1 MTHPRQYLRLA
12 LFLAIIITMLMAML
26 FGQAS
31 VMPLPRAEA
40 LDNGLART
48 PPMGWNSW
56 NRFGCNVTDAM
67 VRQMADAMVS
77 SGMRDAGYQYINVDD
92 CWQGTGR
99 TNGHV
104 NLDPDFPNMKALAD
118 YVHSRGLKFGLYSDR
133 GTNTCAGRVGS
144 YGYETTDANDYAAW
158 GVDYL
163 KYDNCYA
170 VGDMQ
175 TAYVHMRDA
184 LAASGRP
191 IVFSIC
197 AWQYQSWMPATGN
210 LWRTT
215 GDIYDGWSSVWGIPN
230 TNNASA
236 SVAGPGAWSDPDML
250 EVGNGGMTDT
260 EYRTHMGWWAI
271 MAAPLIAGNDLRTM
285 SQATKDILMAP
296 EIVAVDQDPLGVQ
309 GTRVWDDGNSLNIW
323 SKRISGTNT
332 RAVFLL
338 NGRSSAANITV
349 NWSQI
354 GLPSG
359 NATVRDL
366 WTRTDLGTFNNS
378 FTATNIPSHG
388 SRMLKI
394 VSTSSSGGGP
404 EGYTWCANE
413 NGTCTFSGTASVAY
427 GANGVFNY
435 RTATNSIAC
444 NNATFGDPLSG
455 VVKACYYQTS
465 SCTPTAITPYVQ
477 INNGAWT
484 QTSSASVNVGDSV
497 RFGPQPASGGSWSWS
512 GPNGFSSTAREATIS
527 NIQAN
532 QAGNYV
538 ATYTNT
544 GGCTSTQ
551 TFSVIVSGGDLLT
564 NGNAESGT
572 SSWGVFGAGT
582 LAANTSVVHGGSQSL
597 LLTGRT
603 GSWNGISQNVTS
615 RLTSGRSY
623 TTNVWVRT
631 QSGAPTAKVTLA
643 VTANGSTS
651 YISLAQ
657 GAVNSSGWTLLSG
670 TATVSWTGTL
680 TSATFYVETAA
691 GTDSFYI
698 DDASFR

>member
-1 MTHPRQYLRLA
+1 MTQRQALRLA
-12 LFLAIIITMLMAML
+12 AFLAITIVMLLVML
-26 FGQAS
+26 FGQPN
-31 VMPLPRAEA
+31 VMPLPQAEA
-40 LDNGLART
+40 LENGLART

-56 NRFGCNVTDAM
+56 NRFGCNVSDTLI
-67 VRQMADAMVS
+67 RQMADAMVS

-104 NLDPDFPNMKALAD
+104 NLDPDFPDMRALAD

-133 GTNTCAGRVGS
+133 GTHTCAGRVGS
-144 YGYETTDANDYAAW
+144 YGYETTDANDYASW

-163 KYDNCYA
+163 KYDNCNA
-170 VGDMQ
+170 VGEIQSD
-175 TAYVHMRDA
+175 YVRMRDA
-184 LAASGRP
+184 LASTGRP
-191 IVFSIC
+191 IVYSIC
-197 AWQYQSWMPATGN
+197 AWQFYSWAPNTGN

-215 GDIYDGWSSVWGIPN
+215 GDISDNWGSVWGIPN
-230 TNNASA
+230 SNNASA
-236 SVAGPGAWSDPDML
+236 SAAKPGAWNDPDML

-296 EIVAVDQDPLGVQ
+296 EIIAVDQDPLGIQ

-323 SKRISGTNT
+323 SKQLSGTNT

-338 NGRSSAANITV
+338 NGRSSAASVTV
-349 NWSQI
+349 SWSQI
-354 GLPSG
+354 GLPAG

-378 FTATNIPSHG
+378 FTVSNIPAHG

-394 VSTSSSGGGP
+394 VSVSGGGP
-404 EGYTWCANE
+404 AGYTWCANE

-427 GANGVFNY
+427 GANGAFNY

-444 NNATFGDPLSG
+444 DNATFGDPLVG
-455 VVKACYYQTS
+455 VVKACYYQIS

-477 INNGAWT
+477 INGGTWT
-484 QTSSASVNVGDSV
+484 QTSGASVNVGDSV
-497 RFGPQPASGGSWSWS
+497 RFGPQPISGGTWNWS
-512 GPNGFSSTAREATIS
+512 GPNGFSATSREVTIN
-527 NIQAN
+527 NIQTN

-551 TFSVIVSGGDLLT
+551 TFSVTVSGSYEGESGSLSGAARPASCSACSGGQKVGYIGNGSANYVTLSISA
-564 NGNAESGT
+564 GNAGSRTMTVYYLLSGSRSFYVSVNGGAGTQLSLSGT
-572 SSWGVFGAGT
+572 SWSTPV
-582 LAANTSVVHGGSQSL
+582 S
-597 LLTGRT
+597 
-603 GSWNGISQNVTS
+603 
-615 RLTSGRSY
+615 
-623 TTNVWVRT
+623 TTMT
-631 QSGAPTAKVTLA
+631 
-643 VTANGSTS
+643 
-651 YISLAQ
+651 ISLNAGNNTIRFYND
-657 GAVNSSGWTLLSG
+657 GAYAPDLDRIV
-670 TATVSWTGTL
+670 
-680 TSATFYVETAA
+680 
-691 GTDSFYI
+691 I
-698 DDASFR
+698 Q